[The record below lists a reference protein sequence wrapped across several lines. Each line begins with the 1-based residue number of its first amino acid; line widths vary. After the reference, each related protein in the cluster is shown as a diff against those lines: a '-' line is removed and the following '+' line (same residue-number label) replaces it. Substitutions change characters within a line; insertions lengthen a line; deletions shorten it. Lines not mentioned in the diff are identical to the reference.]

1 MEATKL
7 NSVDLVIGALEK
19 DNECTKS
26 MLDWIVARIYDIEYG
41 SKDWKLDKIKN
52 GYRLSSD
59 CYSFD
64 YFYNSFVCSL

>member
-41 SKDWKLDKIKN
+41 SKPPQYKIDLN
-52 GYRLSSD
+52 RSVRVLIRL
-59 CYSFD
+59 CMI
-64 YFYNSFVCSL
+64 LI